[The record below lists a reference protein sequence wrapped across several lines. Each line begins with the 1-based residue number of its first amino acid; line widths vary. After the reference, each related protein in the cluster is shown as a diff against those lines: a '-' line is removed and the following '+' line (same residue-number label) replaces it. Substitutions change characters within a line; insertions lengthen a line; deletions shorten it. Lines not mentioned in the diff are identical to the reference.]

1 MDIPVLLFTGFLDA
15 GKTSYIRQML
25 ADPEFFAANSGH
37 VLMLLC
43 EEGEAEL
50 DSSEFASKSI
60 DIEVIDSERKLNP
73 DKLAALLKKH
83 RASQVVIEYN
93 GMWLLRS
100 LFQALPDGW
109 FIEREILFM
118 DSSTIEVFN
127 ANMRNLVVDKLTTC
141 DIAIFNRCDDDTDI
155 QTLHKL
161 VRAINRR
168 TNIVYEKTDKT
179 SFFDEIEDP
188 LPFDINAPVIKIE
201 DRDYA
206 IFYSDLVE
214 NLKNYDGK
222 TVSFLGQTGTNSRV
236 PKGGF
241 VIGRPIMTCCAED
254 TQFSGLYCE
263 NGADKIYPE
272 GWAVLTAKITV
283 KKSNVYGQVGPVL
296 SLVSITPAKAPDEP
310 VATFY

>member
-1 MDIPVLLFTGFLDA
+1 MDVPVLLFTGFLEA
-15 GKTSYIRQML
+15 GKTSYIPQML
-25 ADPEFFAANSGH
+25 ADPEFFAANGGH
-37 VLMLLC
+37 VLMLMC
-43 EEGEAEL
+43 EEGEFEL
-50 DSSEFASKSI
+50 DPSKFASKNI
-60 DIEVIDSERKLNP
+60 DIEIIDSERRLNP
-73 DKLAALLKKH
+73 DKLAALLRKH
-83 RASQVVIEYN
+83 RAAQVVVEYN
-93 GMWLLRS
+93 GMWLLKD

-118 DSSTIEVFN
+118 DSTTINVFN

-168 TNIVYEKTDKT
+168 ANIVYEKTDNT

-188 LPFDINAPVIKIE
+188 LPYDMNAPVIKIE

-206 IFYSDLVE
+206 IFYNDLVE

-222 TVSFLGQTGTNSRV
+222 VVSFLGQTGLNSRI

-254 TQFSGLYCE
+254 TQISGLYCE
-263 NGADKIYPE
+263 NGADRITVE

-296 SLVSITPAKAPDEP
+296 SMISITPTKAPDDP